1 MFCLKF
7 NKIYKYIYATRRLIF
22 CCSKSQI
29 RFSIAEHI
37 VYLKTILHENV
48 HVLQTLS
55 LKISLKNFPPKR
67 NNFVTFALV

>member
-7 NKIYKYIYATRRLIF
+7 NEIYIYIARRLIF
-22 CCSKSQI
+22 CCSESQI
-29 RFSIAEHI
+29 SFSIAEHI

-55 LKISLKNFPPKR
+55 LKISLKKLSSKR

>member
-1 MFCLKF
+1 M
-7 NKIYKYIYATRRLIF
+7 
-22 CCSKSQI
+22 
-29 RFSIAEHI
+29 AEHI

-48 HVLQTLS
+48 HVLQTLT